1 MPRKLEKLNQPK
13 VKQPKQRK
21 EIDNVSTR
29 KIVDERRRSQRAYTN
44 VPVKILCDEGD
55 IVTQTVN
62 ISRSGVYCT
71 VNRAVDVMT
80 KLKVCL
86 LIPVKKLGKASTK
99 KINCEGV
106 VVRTEPVTGTKNYN
120 IAVFFNDIAQRDA
133 DCIADYVGST
143 LEQQK

>member
-1 MPRKLEKLNQPK
+1 

-21 EIDNVSTR
+21 EIDIVSAR
-29 KIVDERRRSQRAYTN
+29 KTVDERRRSLRAYTN
-44 VPVKILCDEGD
+44 VPVKILCDDGD

-71 VNRAVDVMT
+71 ANRSVEIMT

-86 LIPVKKLGKASTK
+86 LIPVKKLGKISTK
-99 KINCEGV
+99 KINCQGI
-106 VVRTEPVTGTKNYN
+106 VVRSEPVAGTKNYN

>member
-1 MPRKLEKLNQPK
+1 MSARK
-13 VKQPKQRK
+13 
-21 EIDNVSTR
+21 T
-29 KIVDERRRSQRAYTN
+29 VDERRRSLRAYTN
-44 VPVKILCDEGD
+44 VPVKILCDDGD

-71 VNRAVDVMT
+71 ANRSVEIMT

-86 LIPVKKLGKASTK
+86 LIPVKKLGKIATK
-99 KINCEGV
+99 KINCQGI
-106 VVRTEPVTGTKNYN
+106 VVRAEPVAGTKNYN

>member
-1 MPRKLEKLNQPK
+1 M
-13 VKQPKQRK
+13 
-21 EIDNVSTR
+21 SAR
-29 KIVDERRRSQRAYTN
+29 KIVDERRRSLRACTN
-44 VPVKILCDEGD
+44 VPVKILCDDGD

-71 VNRAVDVMT
+71 VNRSVEIMT

-86 LIPVKKLGKASTK
+86 LIPIKKLGKASTK
-99 KINCEGV
+99 KINCQGV
-106 VVRTEPVTGTKNYN
+106 VVRTEPVAETKNYN

-133 DCIADYVGST
+133 DCIADYVGSI